1 MEQFELRS
9 LDGVSIRTLYETFI
23 QAFADY
29 SVDLSMDEE
38 AFALHL
44 RRNAFDPALSAGLFD
59 SACLKGF
66 VLNGKRMYDGRL
78 SVYDLGTGLVPEV
91 RGKRL
96 SSALFSFLFPLL
108 RQNGIEAWV
117 LEVIRTNTRAVRLYD
132 SLGFRITREFSCFSI
147 DRKKLEVQEKVK
159 AEAADSIDA
168 LPAFYDSPPSF
179 QNSRQAV
186 KDAGGYAAVRV
197 KDYTSA
203 LFNPRTGSIAEI
215 SVRPDMRCRGTG
227 ESLLACIKRECTG
240 RTIRIVNVGAESLKS
255 FLLGRGFELFAEQRE
270 MIRLL

>member
-1 MEQFELRS
+1 MEQFETRS

-38 AFALHL
+38 AFDLHL

-59 SACLKGF
+59 SASLKGF

-96 SSALFSFLFPLL
+96 LSALFSFLFPIL
-108 RQNGIEAWV
+108 RQNGIAAWV

-197 KDYTSA
+197 KDYASA

-227 ESLLACIKRECTG
+227 ESLLACIKSECTG
-240 RTIRIVNVGAESLKS
+240 RTIRIVNVEAESLKS